1 MLKVEYPCR
10 EILSSYQN
18 PVKPVLTWTEAK
30 KHLQDVR
37 LRRQNQLATNINE
50 CQKLRNIHQQIFNRQ
65 FDSNSIEK
73 SSCTKSI
80 NNNEYSLSVRK
91 YSIPRIEHAS
101 VIYRQAVPTF
111 ELDKSI
117 DLDNEIPIVRELTE
131 YLTEFPCEI
140 PKKKIEKYLKYL
152 SFISHRFLF
161 H

>member
-18 PVKPVLTWTEAK
+18 PVKPVVTWTEAK

-37 LRRQNQLATNINE
+37 LRRQNQLAVNINE
-50 CQKLRNIHQQIFNRQ
+50 CQKIRNLHQQIFNRQ

-73 SSCTKSI
+73 SSYNKPI
-80 NNNEYSLSVRK
+80 NNEYSSSINK
-91 YSIPRIEHAS
+91 YSIPRIEHAPI
-101 VIYRQAVPTF
+101 IYRQAVPKF

-117 DLDNEIPIVRELTE
+117 DLDNEIPIIRELTE
-131 YLTEFPCEI
+131 YLTESPCEI

-152 SFISHRFLF
+152 SFIFHRLF